1 MKILINILNGKSNIQ
16 EEMVAFNFS
25 INRVKNTNEE
35 IEMLFLDQAV
45 QALNRKQANLK
56 QIKEQIDKVKEVR
69 INIKTFSVILKI
81 KD

>member
-56 QIKEQIDKVKEVR
+56 QIKDQIDKVKEVR

>member
-45 QALNRKQANLK
+45 QALNRK
-56 QIKEQIDKVKEVR
+56 
-69 INIKTFSVILKI
+69 
-81 KD
+81 